1 MNYLKII
8 QLPSVFFLLMVSLNG
23 GLVFGQTQEHS
34 STNPLQTD
42 LGDPLL
48 PKVDRP
54 LSPLEKSKLE
64 KACDDLNAQASQL
77 FNESKEE
84 EAFKIWYREL
94 RLRRELGQFEEVSA
108 LGRVGELAWQK
119 NRSNDV
125 EIISKRLEAICR
137 RQCYA
142 IEQQANSTQQFEPT
156 LLN

>member
-119 NRSNDV
+119 NRSKDV
-125 EIISKRLEAICR
+125 EIISKRLEAL
-137 RQCYA
+137 
-142 IEQQANSTQQFEPT
+142 EQQA
-156 LLN
+156 